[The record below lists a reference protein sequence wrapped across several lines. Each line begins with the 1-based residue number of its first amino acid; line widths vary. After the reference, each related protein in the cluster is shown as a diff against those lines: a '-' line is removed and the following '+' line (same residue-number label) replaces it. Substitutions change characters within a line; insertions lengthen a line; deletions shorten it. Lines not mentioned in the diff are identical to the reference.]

1 MQRQTILSI
10 GIHLENPASAPSN
23 LCPQLPYRSRIEM
36 IPKLIQIQKQL
47 TVHVVLQRKRR
58 SVSESPH
65 FQFTPKERHPVFGMP
80 STKVYSV
87 RLRMLTGQIKPPK
100 TNTNNHHSGY
110 DPCQC
115 HALSSIRFVI
125 HKDIP
130 KAKAAITSPSKLP
143 WKTPTAKA
151 ATLTFSSQSARRF
164 VIAVLHFYIN
174 HFPYPRP
181 EQGPSRFRNGLPSLR
196 HRMNLPVPLRSTASQ
211 WRSL

>member
-143 WKTPTAKA
+143 FGRHLPQKLLRLLFQANRRDVLSLLFSIF
-151 ATLTFSSQSARRF
+151 TLTIFPTPVQSKG
-164 VIAVLHFYIN
+164 
-174 HFPYPRP
+174 RP
-181 EQGPSRFRNGLPSLR
+181 GSG
-196 HRMNLPVPLRSTASQ
+196 TASLH
-211 WRSL
+211 SGIG